1 MKRLITLSAVL
12 LCSLLTTFAQHK
24 VPTDLNALDN
34 AIYIEPVVASSGSQQ
49 VLSVRMKNAVAVS
62 GFEFVLQLPQ
72 GVSVAT
78 DEDEF
83 PLAELSTART
93 TTKRTS
99 YFGSSLQDDGMLK
112 VLCGTSSKDPS
123 TGLPYAFSGSD
134 GEVARITVDVAS
146 DVSSG
151 QYAIVV
157 KNAILASPN
166 AVKTVIES
174 DVESLLEVDGL
185 LPGDANDD
193 GNVTIAD
200 AVAVVNYILGNHS
213 GIFVFDAA
221 NMDGD
226 SEITISDAFAIV
238 NIILNQ

>member
-1 MKRLITLSAVL
+1 MRLRPMAD
-12 LCSLLTTFAQHK
+12 A
-24 VPTDLNALDN
+24 
-34 AIYIEPVVASSGSQQ
+34 YI
-49 VLSVRMKNAVAVS
+49 
-62 GFEFVLQLPQ
+62 LQ
-72 GVSVAT
+72 
-78 DEDEF
+78 EE
-83 PLAELSTART
+83 
-93 TTKRTS
+93 
-99 YFGSSLQDDGMLK
+99 
-112 VLCGTSSKDPS
+112 DPS
-123 TGLPYAFSGSD
+123 IRELPFEDNSFDAVIQPDGALRILAASTNGSTISGND

-146 DVSSG
+146 TMPSG

-213 GIFVFDAA
+213 DIFVFDAA